1 MKVIMESSGSYI
13 LSTETSKKFL
23 SYTVHVSQI
32 LKNKSKVKLNLAFTW
47 LIQLDEIMI
56 FRKDESKKDYKQH
69 LLQIIILL

>member
-1 MKVIMESSGSYI
+1 MKVIMESPGSYI

-23 SYTVHVSQI
+23 SYTVHVSQV
-32 LKNKSKVKLNLAFTW
+32 LKNKSKVNLNLAFR